1 MLTARPIERIEV
13 SPAPMMDDFLP
24 PRCDLGTVG
33 ADAHVFVCTCI
44 KCFKSVDTRCEL
56 CSKDAYR
63 KQVDVF
69 CNACLRADAS
79 IGASLES
86 CAACSALSAADVQRA
101 AAAGGAASVAT
112 PPSPPASIAHVDDA
126 DELQRYAQLAEE
138 QNGSLLK
145 GTVHCELLD
154 YLLTIA
160 LQRNQGL
167 SREDIVDLAL
177 GYLEVALPRPI
188 PAARVEDHVNAVFP
202 LLRKYAAARASG
214 RDVAAGEQFDPAV
227 HKWDADAT
235 YSDWARMYEAAYTVA
250 PLQRRRA
257 VLQASPRLRA
267 RQQTLFNR
275 APPCAATGAKR
286 KAADHRCIECGN
298 ASVDAAGANL
308 C

>member
-1 MLTARPIERIEV
+1 
-13 SPAPMMDDFLP
+13 
-24 PRCDLGTVG
+24 
-33 ADAHVFVCTCI
+33 
-44 KCFKSVDTRCEL
+44 
-56 CSKDAYR
+56 
-63 KQVDVF
+63 
-69 CNACLRADAS
+69 
-79 IGASLES
+79 
-86 CAACSALSAADVQRA
+86 
-101 AAAGGAASVAT
+101 
-112 PPSPPASIAHVDDA
+112 VDDA

-160 LQRNQGL
+160 LQRNQEL

-188 PAARVEDHVNAVFP
+188 LAARVEDHVNAVFP

-214 RDVAAGEQFDPAV
+214 RDVAAGEQFNPAV

-235 YSDWARMYEAAYTVA
+235 YSDWARKYEAAYTVA

>member
-1 MLTARPIERIEV
+1 M
-13 SPAPMMDDFLP
+13 FLH
-24 PRCDLGTVG
+24 D
-33 ADAHVFVCTCI
+33 
-44 KCFKSVDTRCEL
+44 
-56 CSKDAYR
+56 
-63 KQVDVF
+63 
-69 CNACLRADAS
+69 CLREDAS

-86 CAACSALSAADVQRA
+86 CAACSALSAADVQRAA

-188 PAARVEDHVNAVFP
+188 LAARVEDHVNAVFP

-214 RDVAAGEQFDPAV
+214 RDVAAGEQFNPAV

-235 YSDWARMYEAAYTVA
+235 YSDWARKYEAAYTVA

-275 APPCAATGAKR
+275 APLARQLAQSGRPLTTAASSAATQAWTPRAPIYVKQDSPLMCVVRVKG
-286 KAADHRCIECGN
+286 
-298 ASVDAAGANL
+298 
-308 C
+308 

>member
-1 MLTARPIERIEV
+1 MARDDVV

-24 PRCDLGTVG
+24 PRCDP
-33 ADAHVFVCTCI
+33 D
-44 KCFKSVDTRCEL
+44 
-56 CSKDAYR
+56 
-63 KQVDVF
+63 
-69 CNACLRADAS
+69 
-79 IGASLES
+79 
-86 CAACSALSAADVQRA
+86 ADVQRAA

-160 LQRNQGL
+160 LQRNQEL

-214 RDVAAGEQFDPAV
+214 RDVAAGEQFNPAV

-235 YSDWARMYEAAYTVA
+235 YSDWARKYEAAYTVA

-257 VLQASPRLRA
+257 MLQASPRLRA